1 MRPYCMDTNPV
12 VQKLIEKTYQELQD
26 ADTPKNASRMASAS
40 NGYIFLVA
48 WSNAELLRI
57 LVRLF
62 TSSLPRSEYRLTNQL
77 NDAARSVIANIEE
90 GYRRPTTS
98 EYMTFLGYS
107 EASLTEV
114 KGDIERATQDGFL
127 PMRSSSSLQ
136 TLEIN
141 LSSWHEAVKQSVIA
155 NSKNKGVYRNLE
167 EIKGK
172 NTNKTN
178 QVPLGSFKFL
188 YPPVDNLEAQQL
200 TREIFRELINK
211 TDWNLR
217 KLVSSLE
224 EKLARDSKYY
234 QVEKARLRDYST
246 WRK

>member
-1 MRPYCMDTNPV
+1 MDTNPV
-12 VQKLIEKTYQELQD
+12 VQKLIEKTYQELKD
-26 ADTPKNASRMASAS
+26 SDKPKNASRVATAS

-62 TSSLPRSEYRLTNQL
+62 TSSLPKSEYRLTNQL

-114 KGDIERATQDGFL
+114 KGDIERASQDGFL
-127 PMRSSSSLQ
+127 PIQSSSSLQ
-136 TLEIN
+136 KLGIDLMT
-141 LSSWHEAVKQSVIA
+141 WHEAVKQSVIA
-155 NSKNKGVYRNLE
+155 SPEHKGVYRNVH

-172 NTNKTN
+172 NTNKTS
-178 QVPLGSFKFL
+178 QTPLKSFKFL
-188 YPPVDNLEAQQL
+188 YSPVDNLQANQL

-211 TDWNLR
+211 TDWNVR

-224 EKLARDSKYY
+224 EKLARESKYY
-234 QVEKARLRDYST
+234 QVEKARLRDYT
-246 WRK
+246 KWRK

>member
-1 MRPYCMDTNPV
+1 MGTNPV

-26 ADTPKNASRMASAS
+26 AEKPKNASRMATAN

-62 TSSLPRSEYRLTNQL
+62 TSSLPKSEYRLTNQL

-114 KGDIERATQDGFL
+114 KGDIERASQDRFL
-127 PMRSSSSLQ
+127 PIQSSSSLQ
-136 TLEIN
+136 KLGVN

-155 NSKNKGVYRNLE
+155 SPENKGIYRNVSE
-167 EIKGK
+167 MKGK
-172 NTNKTN
+172 NTNRTS
-178 QVPLGSFKFL
+178 QIPLNSFSFL
-188 YPPVDNLEAQQL
+188 YPPVDNLKTQQL

-224 EKLARDSKYY
+224 EKLARESKYY
-234 QVEKARLRDYST
+234 QVEKARLRDYSR

>member
-1 MRPYCMDTNPV
+1 
-12 VQKLIEKTYQELQD
+12 
-26 ADTPKNASRMASAS
+26 MATAS

-57 LVRLF
+57 FVRLF
-62 TSSLPRSEYRLTNQL
+62 TSSLPKSEYRLTNQL

-127 PMRSSSSLQ
+127 PIQSSSSLQ
-136 TLEIN
+136 TLGIS

-155 NSKNKGVYRNLE
+155 SPENKGVYRNVE
-167 EIKGK
+167 EFKGK
-172 NTNKTN
+172 DTNKTS
-178 QVPLGSFKFL
+178 QIPLNSFNFL
-188 YPPVDNLEAQQL
+188 YPPVDNLKAREL

-217 KLVSSLE
+217 KLVASLE

-234 QVEKARLRDYST
+234 QVEKARLRDYSK

>member
-12 VQKLIEKTYQELQD
+12 VKKLIEKTYQELQD

-127 PMRSSSSLQ
+127 
-136 TLEIN
+136 
-141 LSSWHEAVKQSVIA
+141 
-155 NSKNKGVYRNLE
+155 
-167 EIKGK
+167 
-172 NTNKTN
+172 
-178 QVPLGSFKFL
+178 
-188 YPPVDNLEAQQL
+188 
-200 TREIFRELINK
+200 
-211 TDWNLR
+211 
-217 KLVSSLE
+217 
-224 EKLARDSKYY
+224 
-234 QVEKARLRDYST
+234 
-246 WRK
+246 

>member
-1 MRPYCMDTNPV
+1 M
-12 VQKLIEKTYQELQD
+12 
-26 ADTPKNASRMASAS
+26 
-40 NGYIFLVA
+40 A

-62 TSSLPRSEYRLTNQL
+62 TSSLPKSKYRLTNQL

-127 PMRSSSSLQ
+127 PIRSSSSLQ
-136 TLEIN
+136 TLGIN
-141 LSSWHEAVKQSVIA
+141 LSSWHEAVKQSIIA
-155 NSKNKGVYRNLE
+155 KPENKGVYRNLE
-167 EIKGK
+167 EMKGK
-172 NTNKTN
+172 NTNKTK
-178 QVPLGSFKFL
+178 QVPLISFKFL

-211 TDWNLR
+211 TDWNVR

-234 QVEKARLRDYST
+234 QVEKARLRDYSI